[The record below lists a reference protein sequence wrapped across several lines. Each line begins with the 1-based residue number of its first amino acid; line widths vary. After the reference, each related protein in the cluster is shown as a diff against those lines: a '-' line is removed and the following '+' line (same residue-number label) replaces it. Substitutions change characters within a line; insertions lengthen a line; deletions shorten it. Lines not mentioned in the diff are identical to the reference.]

1 MERVTLKEIADKA
14 GVSIGTVDRALN
26 NRGRILPETKS
37 HIIEIA
43 NSLGYQPNR
52 LASALRR
59 KTHYRIA
66 VIMSRFPVYFTDELL
81 KGFEIAA
88 KELQDF
94 NIELE
99 FFFSDSLSAYEQE
112 PILNK
117 LAYSEYDAIA
127 LNAGGESLSARV
139 DEIISNGT
147 PVVTFNSDIPG
158 SNRLFYVGENPYRNG
173 RVAGELMGKI
183 LGGKG
188 TVAILAGFSL
198 VTSHSARAAGFR
210 DYLTEHYPDIR
221 ILDMQEYHDHE
232 DEAYKAMQTLWEKD
246 VAVQGVFCVSAVGV
260 IGVGNFLK
268 QHLSSSHI
276 CLIGY
281 DINNQSAQL
290 LKENYCAALIYQE
303 PRKQSYK
310 VLHLLY
316 DLLSSN
322 KPEMKE
328 YYTKGGIVVSENLQ
342 DYMES
347 DP

>member
-1 MERVTLKEIADKA
+1 M
-14 GVSIGTVDRALN
+14 
-26 NRGRILPETKS
+26 
-37 HIIEIA
+37 
-43 NSLGYQPNR
+43 
-52 LASALRR
+52 
-59 KTHYRIA
+59 
-66 VIMSRFPVYFTDELL
+66 
-81 KGFEIAA
+81 
-88 KELQDF
+88 
-94 NIELE
+94 
-99 FFFSDSLSAYEQE
+99 
-112 PILNK
+112 NK

-210 DYLTEHYPDIR
+210 DYLTEHYPDIL

-281 DINNQSAQL
+281 DINIQSAQL

-328 YYTKGGIVVSENLQ
+328 YYTKEGIVVSENLQ